1 MAKIARHLADEEN
14 TTGHNRARRACA
26 CWACALT
33 SLGARPTAARASRAS
48 EIAVLT
54 TLAAAFPRLGS
65 RGDRS
70 TVGPELG
77 VEPPIRLGDDRLD
90 RNERRVASVRW
101 LAGATL
107 TGLCGVTLIGAALY
121 LDLDSQYDF
130 AEAPEFAAPAR
141 PAESQEEGV
150 NPAKGDRLLRPVDIV
165 ADKQTFKVPTII
177 KVGDK
182 EVVKA
187 RPFTHLQTTLTLT
200 PTGFADAVPPFNPLR
215 LMNRGSDVADAP
227 PDPGPMQDDAEITFR
242 DRGSQSN
249 RRRTNH
255 RRIVAGRGASAG
267 HRDAESAGRR
277 RKGARSIPAA
287 SDPVDANQPG
297 RPRPACARSPPTRQ
311 WAA

>member
-1 MAKIARHLADEEN
+1 
-14 TTGHNRARRACA
+14 
-26 CWACALT
+26 
-33 SLGARPTAARASRAS
+33 
-48 EIAVLT
+48 LT

-65 RGDRS
+65 RGDRAA
-70 TVGPELG
+70 VGPELG
-77 VEPPIRLGDDRLD
+77 VEPPIRMGDDRLD
-90 RNERRVASVRW
+90 RSERRGASVRW

-130 AEAPEFAAPAR
+130 AEAPEFAAPTRSAD
-141 PAESQEEGV
+141 SQEEGV
-150 NPAKGDRLLRPVDIV
+150 NPAKGDRLLRPVDII

-215 LMNRGSDVADAP
+215 LMNRGSDVADPP

-242 DRGSQSN
+242 TEDLSPTDAGQITGELSQ
-249 RRRTNH
+249 
-255 RRIVAGRGASAG
+255 
-267 HRDAESAGRR
+267 AEAQAQVIETL
-277 RKGARSIPAA
+277 KAPADARSIPAA
-287 SDPVDANQPG
+287 PDPIDANEPS
-297 RPRPACARSPPTRQ
+297 RPRPAWRALRLRHSGQREPERALRVDRSTHDPRERDECGQVNEPRRCVSERETCSN
-311 WAA
+311 AP